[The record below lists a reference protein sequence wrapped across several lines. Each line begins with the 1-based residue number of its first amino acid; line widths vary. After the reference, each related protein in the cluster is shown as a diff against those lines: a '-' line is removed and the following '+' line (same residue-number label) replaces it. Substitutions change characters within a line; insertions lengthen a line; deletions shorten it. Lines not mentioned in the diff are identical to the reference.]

1 MKKIL
6 FFVISLLIFI
16 RIKSNELKQE
26 DKSSNIAVIPFKTFY
41 IPNRKITNSFSSKEY
56 VDIIHSSSL
65 YLEIEVGKNIKQTN
79 LTKEDE
85 LKIKNNKQFMSLFIT
100 LDDYNFYIDDN
111 YFFDKEKKLI
121 CRYSSQLSTS
131 YEIGQSNN
139 KLQNNEKN
147 AIFAIDYFKIY
158 SDISMN
164 KYNMIKMEF
173 KHSLDNTKN
182 ISFAC
187 GKTGLLVPSNKLYI
201 YSGVNFI
208 NQIHNNIENID
219 YSFIIKYN
227 KSNEEMNDGIL
238 IIGQESYEKYNKE
251 ELIPIYT
258 KPNSYGSIID
268 WRFEV
273 DQITIGSQF
282 FEINNEE
289 FIIKTDFEGIEI
301 PYSFYKEL
309 NKIYFNNYYKNK
321 ICKYEIVNNI
331 YIVIFCNSNNF
342 TNKDIKNFPVIK
354 FLKFKLEYNFTFY
367 GEELFYKRDNNYFFK
382 MIAYLE
388 SFKTEFKLGRIFLKK
403 YSIIFDPDL
412 KTMLFYNNNKEIKN
426 DIINNRIKSYNLLI
440 AISYIFMGLI
450 FLITGIYFG
459 RRFCI
464 LKRKRYANELE
475 DNNYIYESKSKGIK
489 KDQKLIE
496 L

>member
-282 FEINNEE
+282 FEIN
-289 FIIKTDFEGIEI
+289 
-301 PYSFYKEL
+301 
-309 NKIYFNNYYKNK
+309 KN
-321 ICKYEIVNNI
+321 
-331 YIVIFCNSNNF
+331 
-342 TNKDIKNFPVIK
+342 
-354 FLKFKLEYNFTFY
+354 L
-367 GEELFYKRDNNYFFK
+367 
-382 MIAYLE
+382 
-388 SFKTEFKLGRIFLKK
+388 
-403 YSIIFDPDL
+403 
-412 KTMLFYNNNKEIKN
+412 
-426 DIINNRIKSYNLLI
+426 
-440 AISYIFMGLI
+440 
-450 FLITGIYFG
+450 
-459 RRFCI
+459 
-464 LKRKRYANELE
+464 
-475 DNNYIYESKSKGIK
+475 
-489 KDQKLIE
+489 
-496 L
+496 

>member
-41 IPNRKITNSFSSKEY
+41 IPNKKITNSFSSKEY

-273 DQITIGSQF
+273 DQISIGSQF

-309 NKIYFNNYYKNK
+309 NKIYFNNY
-321 ICKYEIVNNI
+321 
-331 YIVIFCNSNNF
+331 
-342 TNKDIKNFPVIK
+342 
-354 FLKFKLEYNFTFY
+354 
-367 GEELFYKRDNNYFFK
+367 
-382 MIAYLE
+382 
-388 SFKTEFKLGRIFLKK
+388 
-403 YSIIFDPDL
+403 
-412 KTMLFYNNNKEIKN
+412 
-426 DIINNRIKSYNLLI
+426 
-440 AISYIFMGLI
+440 
-450 FLITGIYFG
+450 
-459 RRFCI
+459 
-464 LKRKRYANELE
+464 
-475 DNNYIYESKSKGIK
+475 
-489 KDQKLIE
+489 
-496 L
+496 